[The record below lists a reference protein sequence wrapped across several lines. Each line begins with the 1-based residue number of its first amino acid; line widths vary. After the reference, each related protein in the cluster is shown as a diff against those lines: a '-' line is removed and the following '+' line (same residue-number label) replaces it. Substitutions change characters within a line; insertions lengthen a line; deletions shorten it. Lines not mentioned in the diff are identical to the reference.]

1 MYEVNKQVAFD
12 DLMEKVMELVD
23 VCGGWD
29 EKTNDYKPGVSA
41 QFRII
46 EMYLRQA
53 LELPTSD

>member
-1 MYEVNKQVAFD
+1 
-12 DLMEKVMELVD
+12 MELVD